1 MNVEKCK
8 LFSKP
13 ARSRPDPSQFPLCE
27 CGCRRFAM
35 LDGDESTGFYLAACE
50 SCGKEYIF
58 GIVNGEVKVVPN
70 IDDLPD

>member
-8 LFSKP
+8 LFSP
-13 ARSRPDPSQFPLCE
+13 PRSRPDPSQFPLCDC
-27 CGCRRFAM
+27 CGGRSFAM
-35 LDGDESTGFYLAACE
+35 LDGDKSTGFYLAACE
-50 SCGKEYIF
+50 ACGSEFIF

>member
-1 MNVEKCK
+1 MTKCK
-8 LFSKP
+8 LFAKP
-13 ARSRPDPSQFPLCE
+13 LRRQLDPPQFPLCE

-35 LDGDESTGFYLAACE
+35 LDGDESTGFYRAACE
-50 SCGKEYIF
+50 DCGKEYIF